1 MKQAGYDL
9 GDLPEDGETLVEWV
23 KAADEAVPGQ
33 QGPGAWAKTPSPVS
47 SKEGTRSLDNL
58 EPPTTVSTRNLEK
71 WLTYLQRTRMKKQ
84 WGDLERTGIKTYG
97 DEFSLRRSPA
107 RQYMGWSTAPPG
119 H

>member
-1 MKQAGYDL
+1 MKQFL
-9 GDLPEDGETLVEWV
+9 GSRDR
-23 KAADEAVPGQ
+23 
-33 QGPGAWAKTPSPVS
+33 GAWAKTPSPVS

-97 DEFSLRRSPA
+97 DEFLLGGVQLGNIWVGVQPHRMSIIGEPHDGLLSRE
-107 RQYMGWSTAPPG
+107 GET
-119 H
+119 